1 VDLAAF
7 ARLRDAF
14 FGVQFTGRLGRIA
27 APTRVLPG
35 AGHAAC
41 LESPAAF
48 DEAVLGFLDSVEHAL
63 VRNG

>member
-7 ARLRDAF
+7 AGLRDAF

-27 APTRVLPG
+27 APTLVLPG
-35 AGHAAC
+35 AGHAAR

-48 DEAVLGFLDSVEHAL
+48 QEAVLEFLDSVDYAL
-63 VRNG
+63 LRNG